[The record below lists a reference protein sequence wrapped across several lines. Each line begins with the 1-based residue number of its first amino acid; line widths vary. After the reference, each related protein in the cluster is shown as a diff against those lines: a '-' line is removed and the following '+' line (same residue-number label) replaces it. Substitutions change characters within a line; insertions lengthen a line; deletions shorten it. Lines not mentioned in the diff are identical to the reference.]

1 MKLRFRI
8 FSMVALA
15 FFAWTNPALAV
26 PCSDPASGI
35 FLGSIG
41 DTTTSASSACV
52 DGGNTNDPFPN
63 ALTAFGED
71 YAALAKWLE
80 ETAPGSGIQAAP
92 SVLVDVGFSAGGFA
106 SENGTWALT
115 NPGTYTDFVIVL
127 KDGGADG
134 AGTDK
139 WSGYQLNTSLFAD
152 FATNGAS
159 GWWQYSTDPAKAI
172 SHIAIY
178 GREGSSTVPEPGTL
192 ALLGIGLFGMGLAR
206 RRKAV

>member
-8 FSMVALA
+8 FSMVTLA
-15 FFAWTNPALAV
+15 FLAWTNPAMAV
-26 PCSDPASGI
+26 PCSDLASGI

-63 ALTAFGED
+63 ALSAFGME
-71 YAALAKWLE
+71 YAALAKWLD
-80 ETAPGSGIQAAP
+80 ETAAESGIEAAP
-92 SVLVDVGFSAGGFA
+92 TILVDVGFSALGFA
-106 SENGTWALT
+106 AENGTWLLA

-134 AGTDK
+134 PGTDK
-139 WSGYQLNTSLFAD
+139 WSGYLLDTSLFAD
-152 FATNGAS
+152 FATSGAS
-159 GWWQYSTDPAKAI
+159 GWWQYSTDPAKAV

-178 GREGSSTVPEPGTL
+178 GKEGSTRVPEPGTL
-192 ALLGIGLFGMGLAR
+192 ALLGIGLFGMGMAR
-206 RRKAV
+206 RRKAA